1 MSDWLALH
9 EVSPLKGRG
18 SCIRLTT
25 SFKFIFEMVVAFWS
39 HRHDR
44 TQLRF
49 YVTTVLLKPHVQGIN
64 AFDYPSVLREVYPDY
79 YIPLLHG
86 AEDWARAYLLQN
98 NLIG

>member
-1 MSDWLALH
+1 MRSIALQI
-9 EVSPLKGRG
+9 STAQRSTRRRRGARGTTLQRRQAQGRHAQG
-18 SCIRLTT
+18 S
-25 SFKFIFEMVVAFWS
+25 
-39 HRHDR
+39 
-44 TQLRF
+44 
-49 YVTTVLLKPHVQGIN
+49 HVQGIN